1 VDLHEGAYG
10 AIDAI
15 FRPAGGLSG
24 IIREPATANL
34 VIMLTI
40 YWHDGHFD
48 VEPVR
53 WGRGV
58 EGL

>member
-1 VDLHEGAYG
+1 MGAVT
-10 AIDAI
+10 DNRCV
-15 FRPAGGLSG
+15 FRPVDGLSG
-24 IIREPATANL
+24 IIPGARYRYL

-58 EGL
+58 VGL